1 MSESAPSTATA
12 DLRDFVGP
20 VWRRRWLVLA
30 IVILSTV
37 ATYTASG
44 RKTDRYRATTQVF
57 VASSNIAAILG
68 GGDSTGTERT
78 TLDQAKL
85 LRSRP
90 VTLAVKA
97 RLHLADSPAALAG
110 SVTAFPSPGS
120 NFVTVTAQRATG
132 AEAAA
137 VANTYAEEYIRYR
150 AAQTRRDA
158 QAAITRISAQIASLP
173 RRGAS
178 QQRRDLTQVL
188 GQLKASRSITPTL
201 TRQTDPATAPSFP
214 FSPRPKRDAVFAF
227 AISILLAIALAFALE
242 RFDRRIKRFEEVAE
256 IYGVPLLAT
265 IPHTDTPIASRD
277 DRPVVPDFL
286 REPFRGLRTH
296 LQLASLDNPLTH
308 VAVTSAVS
316 GEGKSTLTRNLALT
330 YREWGLTVVVVEA
343 DLRSPTLS
351 RLFGVESGPYGFTT
365 VLTGES
371 SLDQA
376 LVAVAYDSASL
387 EYLEKVRSGA
397 PEATRGLQAAPTA
410 QASGSGLVLL
420 PSGPTP
426 PNPQAVLAADRTR
439 QVVAELQER
448 FDIVLID
455 TPPLLA
461 VSDALPLISRAD
473 GVIIVSRVGMTER
486 AAAGRLM
493 TMVHLDPSVRV
504 LGVVANDMT
513 REPGSGYGYGY
524 GYGYGERGHS
534 NGNTASSD

>member
-1 MSESAPSTATA
+1 MTESGISTATA

-30 IVILSTV
+30 IIMLSTV
-37 ATYTASG
+37 ATYTASE
-44 RKTDRYRATTQVF
+44 RKEDRYRATTQVF
-57 VASSNIAAILG
+57 VASANIATIVG
-68 GGDSTGTERT
+68 GGESLGTERT

-90 VTLAVKA
+90 VTEAVKA
-97 RLHLADSPAALAG
+97 RLHLPDSPSALAG
-110 SVTAFPSPGS
+110 SVTAVPTPGS
-120 NFVTVTAQRATG
+120 NFVTVTAQRASG
-132 AEAAA
+132 AQAAA
-137 VANTYAEEYIRYR
+137 VANAYVEEYIRYR
-150 AAQTRRDA
+150 AAQTRKDA
-158 QAAITRISAQIASLP
+158 QAAITRITAQIAALP
-173 RRGAS
+173 RRGSS

-201 TRQTDPATAPSFP
+201 TRQTDPAAAPSFP
-214 FSPRPKRDAVFAF
+214 FSPRPKRDALFAF
-227 AISILLAIALAFALE
+227 TISILLAIALAFALE
-242 RFDRRIKRFEEVAE
+242 RFDRRIKRLEEVSE
-256 IYGVPLLAT
+256 IYGVPLLAS
-265 IPHTDTPIASRD
+265 IPHTETTIATHD
-277 DRPVVPDFL
+277 GKAAVPDFL

-296 LQLASLDNPLTH
+296 LQLASLDSPLTQ

-330 YREWGLTVVVVEA
+330 YREWGLSVVVVEA
-343 DLRSPTLS
+343 DLRSPTLP
-351 RLFGVESGPYGFTT
+351 RLFGVEAGPYGLTT
-365 VLTGES
+365 VLTDES
-371 SLDQA
+371 SLDDA
-376 LVAVAYDSASL
+376 LLEIEYDIKSL
-387 EYLEKVRSGA
+387 EYLEKVRAGPPA
-397 PEATRGLQAAPTA
+397 AATGVTELQAAPKTHA
-410 QASGSGLVLL
+410 TGSGLALL

-426 PNPQAVLAADRTR
+426 PNPQAVLAADRSR
-439 QVVAELQER
+439 QVVAELQRR

-486 AAAGRLM
+486 AAATRLM

-524 GYGYGERGHS
+524 GEYGYI
-534 NGNTASSD
+534 NGNKASSS